1 MWILYTHLA
10 FSLICFITCFASRLL
25 VSPEKKEFTKLT
37 CKKVPFATVKMFILC
52 LIPVFNFITAATAL
66 YMAICPLDK
75 YIELKNKSDAS
86 QNRDKE
92 ILEQYKKDQ
101 AA

>member
-37 CKKVPFATVKMFILC
+37 CKKVLGAC
-52 LIPVFNFITAATAL
+52 
-66 YMAICPLDK
+66 
-75 YIELKNKSDAS
+75 
-86 QNRDKE
+86 
-92 ILEQYKKDQ
+92 
-101 AA
+101 